1 MFEDYY
7 RVVSGAFPDDNYFR
21 ILIWSVWGLAGGSRI
36 GNGTTRHMTGII
48 DRASPAHAGSH
59 KPGPAHRAHN
69 VPIINRSMEAQRI
82 VDSVAEFE
90 DTRMGGG
97 GSAKI
102 SRQNHAG
109 YGASRQR
116 AVGIV
121 PNSGESRQFQYKSK
135 RGTDDAVRRTYQS
148 HIHGLVGGGPRA
160 GAADQKRDTAGTPV
174 AEAPS
179 DRELVSAV
187 SRNILSSLR
196 DRGVHGFVALL
207 RAFEGADAG
216 NTGNLP
222 VAAFYGV
229 LRASGFS
236 VSEIECRALF
246 RQMNLASGN
255 AASDQ
260 IDYGAF
266 VGEHL
271 CGINL
276 SQTRLAVIHQA
287 FSKFDTNNNGFVP
300 LEHLYSGYCASRHP
314 DVSSGR
320 RSAAQVQR
328 EFRDNFTVSDG
339 YGKVSIE
346 AFEMYFKFLSACIVE
361 DADFQVSKGCFKSS
375 PGQQGSVI
383 FVCLLLIV

>member
-179 DRELVSAV
+179 DRELVSAEAATFCPASATAAYTALWRCFARLKGPMRV
-187 SRNILSSLR
+187 IQAIYPSPRSMACYARRGFPSLK
-196 DRGVHGFVALL
+196 
-207 RAFEGADAG
+207 
-216 NTGNLP
+216 
-222 VAAFYGV
+222 
-229 LRASGFS
+229 S
-236 VSEIECRALF
+236 
-246 RQMNLASGN
+246 
-255 AASDQ
+255 
-260 IDYGAF
+260 
-266 VGEHL
+266 
-271 CGINL
+271 
-276 SQTRLAVIHQA
+276 
-287 FSKFDTNNNGFVP
+287 
-300 LEHLYSGYCASRHP
+300 
-314 DVSSGR
+314 
-320 RSAAQVQR
+320 SAAR
-328 EFRDNFTVSDG
+328 
-339 YGKVSIE
+339 
-346 AFEMYFKFLSACIVE
+346 YFAK
-361 DADFQVSKGCFKSS
+361 
-375 PGQQGSVI
+375 
-383 FVCLLLIV
+383 